1 MEFKTMI
8 ILRKIATPFIII
20 LLAGFVGVYNWNNFI
35 NDLHNKAI
43 KEQKNNVW
51 FAKKSIILYFHITFL
66 TLINIIS
73 WLTILYFLF
82 S

>member
-1 MEFKTMI
+1 MI
-8 ILRKIATPFIII
+8 ILRKIATTFIVI

-35 NDLHNKAI
+35 NDLYNKAI

-73 WLTILYFLF
+73 WLTILYFFF